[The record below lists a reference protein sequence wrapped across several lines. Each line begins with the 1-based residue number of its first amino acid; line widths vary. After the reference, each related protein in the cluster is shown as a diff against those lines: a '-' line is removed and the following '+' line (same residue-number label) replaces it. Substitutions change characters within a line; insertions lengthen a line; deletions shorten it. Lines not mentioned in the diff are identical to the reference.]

1 MASGISAIILEA
13 IPNQIITQVYRG
25 KKDTLHMQFLKKQMH
40 LSYILS

>member
-1 MASGISAIILEA
+1 MASGVSAITLEA

-25 KKDTLHMQFLKKQMH
+25 KNTLHTQFLKKQMH